1 MKVWGVVTHAYAAS
15 DRLACVVQ
23 SHDAHQNMANL
34 VAPAY
39 PLVDDVFS
47 LRFSTWLLTCSER

>member
-47 LRFSTWLLTCSER
+47 